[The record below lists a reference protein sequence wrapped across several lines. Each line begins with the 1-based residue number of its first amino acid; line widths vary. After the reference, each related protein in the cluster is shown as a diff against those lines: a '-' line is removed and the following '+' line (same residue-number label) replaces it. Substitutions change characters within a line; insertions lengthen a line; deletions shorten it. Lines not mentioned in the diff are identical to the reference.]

1 MRHTGSAADAEELLR
16 NHQSKIGKGLRRV
29 KSKRQAEI
37 LRIIEEVDVETQ
49 DQLLSELKARGVS
62 STQATISRDIKELHL
77 IKELTSYG
85 TYKYVV
91 SGRKTS
97 LNFAGRLR
105 TIFKE
110 GVTSFDRAQNIV
122 VLKTMPGL
130 ASAACAA
137 IDGMEI
143 SGLVGSLA
151 GDDTALLIM
160 RDNEKAASFCEE
172 IHTMLN

>member
-1 MRHTGSAADAEELLR
+1 MA
-16 NHQSKIGKGLRRV
+16 
-29 KSKRQAEI
+29 
-37 LRIIEEVDVETQ
+37 
-49 DQLLSELKARGVS
+49 
-62 STQATISRDIKELHL
+62 
-77 IKELTSYG
+77 
-85 TYKYVV
+85 
-91 SGRKTS
+91 GRKTS
-97 LNFAGRLR
+97 LNLAGRLR
-105 TIFKE
+105 TIVKE